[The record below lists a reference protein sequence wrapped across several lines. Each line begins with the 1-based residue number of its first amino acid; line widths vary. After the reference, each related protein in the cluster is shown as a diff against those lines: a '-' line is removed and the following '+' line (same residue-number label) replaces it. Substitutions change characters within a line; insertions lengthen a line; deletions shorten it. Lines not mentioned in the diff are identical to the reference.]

1 MRSLISL
8 CAEKLKIKQ
17 ESDEESITWKTH
29 ENHILYRYFFI
40 DSCSILKFI
49 QETPADE
56 GVNNV
61 ILFPGS
67 RSRLMA
73 YRLNHDPRLEAAAEQ
88 NWYFVKFRT
97 LRRLAQQEN
106 LTLNL
111 WKELLNSDPPLWD
124 PPIQFQLL

>member
-1 MRSLISL
+1 MKDPLPGKHR
-8 CAEKLKIKQ
+8 
-17 ESDEESITWKTH
+17 KTK
-29 ENHILYRYFFI
+29 FFI
-40 DSCSILKFI
+40 ATFLLIHVQLSKFI
-49 QETPADE
+49 QETPSDE

-67 RSRLMA
+67 RSRLLA

-111 WKELLNSDPPLWD
+111 WKELLISDPPLWD
-124 PPIQFQLL
+124 PSIQFQLL